1 MGRQHAVPY
10 SDHYGFE
17 LSTNNATATA
27 AYDRGARSFVAW
39 RADAMGHL
47 DAAIEADPD
56 FAMPKLLKAWILHA
70 ARTHKFTPGVQALL
84 AAAEPLVAEASPRER
99 VLAASVRTANAGNLQ
114 GGVSLL
120 ETYLADNPRDI
131 VAHRLAQFELFWS
144 GESKWMQD
152 IAERAAPAWDEK
164 VPDFAH
170 FQAVRAFSNEEGGD
184 YDTAERAGRDAV
196 EREPESAW
204 GAHAVAHTLVMQG
217 RVEEGAE
224 FMEALSGNWANA
236 NQIAHHNW
244 WHLCLFLL
252 ERGDYDRIL
261 ELLDTKVR
269 NPESPLVKA
278 MPDATIDLQNVASL
292 LQRLE
297 LRGVD
302 VGDRWKTIVEIC
314 VCRIADHANP
324 FSSAHD
330 AMALAA
336 AGRYDLVD
344 SLVENMQSYG
354 KGHSVVGAVTR
365 NIGAPVVEA
374 MAAHRRGE
382 YDRVVDLMWPVR
394 RDLHQIGGSH
404 AQRDVFFQ
412 MLVDAAMRA
421 GRKIETRI
429 LLQDIAG
436 IGFERVPERSLYADA
451 ATFAA

>member
-1 MGRQHAVPY
+1 MSY
-10 SDHYGFE
+10 SDYYGFD
-17 LSTNNATATA
+17 LSTGNSMAAE

-47 DAAIEADPD
+47 NAAIEEDPD

-70 ARTHKFTPGVQALL
+70 ARTHKFKPDVQSLL
-84 AAAEPLVAEASPRER
+84 AAAEPLLADASPRER
-99 VLAASVRTANAGNLQ
+99 ALAASVQTASGGDLQ

-120 ETYLADNPRDI
+120 ETYLADHPRDI

-144 GESKWMQD
+144 GESKWMRD
-152 IAERAAPAWDEK
+152 IAERAVPAWE
-164 VPDFAH
+164 VTSPDFAH
-170 FQAVRAFSNEEGGD
+170 FQAVRAFSNEEAGD
-184 YDTAERAGRDAV
+184 YATAERTGRDAV

-204 GAHAVAHTLVMQG
+204 GAHAVAHTLLMQG
-217 RVEEGAE
+217 RAEEGAS
-224 FMEALSGNWANA
+224 FMEALTGNWANA

-252 ERGDYDRIL
+252 ERGDYERIL

-292 LQRLE
+292 LHRLE

-302 VGDRWKTIVEIC
+302 VGDRWNTIAEIC
-314 VCRIADHANP
+314 GGRIADHANP

-330 AMALAA
+330 AMTLAA
-336 AGRYDLVD
+336 VGRYDLVYALTED
-344 SLVENMQSYG
+344 MRRYG
-354 KGHSVVGAVTR
+354 EGHSVVGAVTR
-365 NIGAPVVEA
+365 TVGAPVVEA
-374 MAAHRRGE
+374 MAAHRQGD
-382 YDRVVDLMWPVR
+382 YNRVVDLMWPVR

-412 MLVDAAMRA
+412 ILIDAAMRA
-421 GRKIETRI
+421 GRKTETRI
-429 LLQDIAG
+429 LLEDVAS
-436 IGFERVPERSLYADA
+436 IGFERVAERSLYADA
-451 ATFAA
+451 VAFAA

>member
-1 MGRQHAVPY
+1 MPY
-10 SDHYGFE
+10 SDHYGFD
-17 LSTNNATATA
+17 LSTNNATAAA
-27 AYDRGARSFVAW
+27 AYDSGARSFVAW
-39 RADAMGHL
+39 QADAMGHL
-47 DAAIEADPD
+47 DRAIEADPD
-56 FAMPKLLKAWILHA
+56 FVMPKLLKAWILHA
-70 ARTHKFTPGVQALL
+70 ARTQKFAADVRTLL
-84 AAAEPLVAEASPRER
+84 AAVEPLLADASARER
-99 VLAASVRTANAGNLQ
+99 ALAASVLTANSGNLQ

-144 GESKWMQD
+144 GESKWMRD
-152 IAERAAPAWDEK
+152 IAERAAPAWDEEA
-164 VPDFAH
+164 PDFAH
-170 FQAVRAFSNEEGGD
+170 FQAVRAFSNEEAGD
-184 YDTAERAGRDAV
+184 YQTAEHAGRDAV

-224 FMEALSGNWANA
+224 FMEALSGNWTKA

-252 ERGDYDRIL
+252 ERGDYERIL

-269 NPESPLVKA
+269 NPEAPLVKA

-302 VGDRWKTIVEIC
+302 VGHRWNTIAEIC
-314 VCRIADHANP
+314 AGRVGDHANP

-336 AGRYDLVD
+336 VGRYDLVD
-344 SLVENMQSYG
+344 SLVKDMQHFG
-354 KGHSVVGAVTR
+354 EGHNVIGAVTR
-365 NIGAPVVEA
+365 TIGAPVVEA

-382 YDRVVDLMWPVR
+382 HDRVVDLMWPVR

-412 MLVDAAMRA
+412 ILVDAAVRA
-421 GRKIETRI
+421 GRKTETRI
-429 LLQDIAG
+429 LLEDIAS
-436 IGFERVPERSLYADA
+436 IGFEQVTERSLYDDA
-451 ATFAA
+451 AAFVT

>member
-1 MGRQHAVPY
+1 MPY

-17 LSTNNATATA
+17 LTTNNLTAA
-27 AYDRGARSFVAW
+27 SAYDRGARSFVAW
-39 RADAMGHL
+39 RADAVDQL

-70 ARTHKFTPGVQALL
+70 ARTHKFAPAVQVLL
-84 AAAEPLVAEASPRER
+84 AAADPLLADASPRER
-99 VLAASVRTANAGNLQ
+99 VLAASVRSANAGDLQ
-114 GGVSLL
+114 SGVAVL
-120 ETYLADNPRDI
+120 ETYLADNPRDV

-144 GESKWMQD
+144 GESRWMRD
-152 IAERAAPAWDEK
+152 IAERAASAWDET

-170 FQAVRAFSNEEGGD
+170 FQAVRAFSNEEAGD

-217 RVEEGAE
+217 RAEEGAK
-224 FMEALSGNWANA
+224 FMEALSGNWTNA

-244 WHLCLFLL
+244 WHLCLFLI

-261 ELLDTKVR
+261 EILDTKVR
-269 NPESPLVKA
+269 NPNSPLVQA

-302 VGDRWKTIVEIC
+302 VGDRWHTIAEIC
-314 VCRIADHANP
+314 ASRITDHANP

-336 AGRYDLVD
+336 VGRYDLVE
-344 SLVENMQSYG
+344 SLIEDMNRFGQ
-354 KGHSVVGAVTR
+354 GHGVIGAVTR
-365 NIGAPVVEA
+365 TIGTPVVEA
-374 MAAHRRGE
+374 MAAHRKAE
-382 YDRVVDLMWPVR
+382 HDRVVDLLWPVR

-412 MLVDAAMRA
+412 VLVDAAIHA
-421 GRKIETRI
+421 GRKTETRI
-429 LLQDIAG
+429 LLQDIES
-436 IGFERVPERSLYADA
+436 IGFERVRERSLYIDA
-451 ATFAA
+451 AAFVT

>member
-1 MGRQHAVPY
+1 MPQ
-10 SDHYGFE
+10 SDHYGFD
-17 LSTNNATATA
+17 LTTSNPAAAA

-56 FAMPKLLKAWILHA
+56 FAMPKLLKTWILHA
-70 ARTHKFTPGVQALL
+70 ARTRKFTPVVQDLL
-84 AAAEPLVAEASPRER
+84 SAVEPLVADASPRER
-99 VLAASVRTANAGNLQ
+99 ALAASVRIANAGDLQ

-120 ETYLADNPRDI
+120 ETYLAENPQDI
-131 VAHRLAQFELFWS
+131 VVHRLAQFELFWS
-144 GESKWMQD
+144 GESKWMRD
-152 IAERAAPAWDEK
+152 IVERAVPAWDEDT
-164 VPDFAH
+164 PDFAH

-184 YDTAERAGRDAV
+184 YETAERSGRDAV

-217 RVEEGAE
+217 RVDEGAK
-224 FMEALSGNWANA
+224 FMEALSGNWTNA

-244 WHLCLFLL
+244 WHLCLFLV

-302 VGDRWKTIVEIC
+302 VGERWNTIAEIC
-314 VCRIADHANP
+314 AGRIDDHANP

-336 AGRYDLVD
+336 VGRYDLVD
-344 SLVENMQSYG
+344 SLVEDMQRFG
-354 KGHSVVGAVTR
+354 EGHGVVGAVTR
-365 NIGAPVVEA
+365 TVGVPVVEA
-374 MAAHRRGE
+374 MAAHRRGA
-382 YDRVVDLMWPVR
+382 YDRVVDLLWPVR

-412 MLVDAAMRA
+412 VLVDAAMRA
-421 GRKIETRI
+421 GRKTETRI
-429 LLQDIAG
+429 LLNDIDG
-436 IGFERVPERSLYADA
+436 IGFERVKERSLYTDA
-451 ATFAA
+451 AAFVH

>member
-1 MGRQHAVPY
+1 MPY
-10 SDHYGFE
+10 SDHYGFD
-17 LSTNNATATA
+17 LSTENATAA
-27 AYDRGARSFVAW
+27 ATYDRGARSFVAW
-39 RADAMGHL
+39 RADAMDHL
-47 DAAIEADPD
+47 DMAIEADPD

-70 ARTHKFTPGVQALL
+70 ARTHKFTSVVQSLL
-84 AAAEPLVAEASPRER
+84 ASAEPLLADASSRER
-99 VLAASVRTANAGNLQ
+99 TLAASVRTANNGDLQ
-114 GGVSLL
+114 GGVALL

-144 GESKWMQD
+144 GESKWMLD
-152 IAERAAPAWDEK
+152 IAERAAPDWDEK
-164 VPDFAH
+164 APDFAH

-224 FMEALSGNWANA
+224 FMETLSGNWAKA

-252 ERGDYDRIL
+252 ERGDYERIL

-269 NPESPLVKA
+269 NPESPLVKS

-302 VGDRWKTIVEIC
+302 VGDRWNTIADIC
-314 VCRIADHANP
+314 AGRIADHANP

-330 AMALAA
+330 AMALASV
-336 AGRYDLVD
+336 GRYDLVD
-344 SLVENMQSYG
+344 SLVEDMQRYG
-354 KGHSVVGAVTR
+354 EGHSVIGAVTR
-365 NIGAPVVEA
+365 TIGAPVVEA

-382 YDRVVDLMWPVR
+382 HDRVVDLMWPVR

-412 MLVDAAMRA
+412 ILIDAAMRA
-421 GRKIETRI
+421 GRKTETRI
-429 LLQDIAG
+429 LLQDIAS
-436 IGFERVPERSLYADA
+436 IGFERVTERSLYVDA
-451 ATFAA
+451 AAFAA